1 MSPHTNR
8 TQEFIESTE
17 TLLASRG
24 GSPQTIAQRSSHSR
38 SVFKK
43 LVNSHDAKEIRKG
56 IEALKKR
63 VDKHFGDADDPSISR
78 DLVFKVLKECERKYI
93 GVSERVQRINQDVY
107 QGEVEV
113 DWGTQEVQGAFR
125 R

>member
-1 MSPHTNR
+1 
-8 TQEFIESTE
+8 
-17 TLLASRG
+17 
-24 GSPQTIAQRSSHSR
+24 
-38 SVFKK
+38 VFKK

-113 DWGTQEVQGAFR
+113 DWGTSEVQGAFR

>member
-1 MSPHTNR
+1 MSPHTNK

-63 VDKHFGDADDPSISR
+63 VDKHFGDADDPGISR
-78 DLVFKVLKECERKYI
+78 DLVWKVLRECEAQYARLA
-93 GVSERVQRINQDVY
+93 ERLEVVNQDVY
-107 QGEVEV
+107 GGEVEIG
-113 DWGTQEVQGAFR
+113 WGVREVEAGFR

>member
-1 MSPHTNR
+1 MFRTNL

-17 TLLASRG
+17 TLLTQPGA
-24 GSPQTIAQRSSHSR
+24 SPQSIAQRSSHSR

-43 LVNSHDAKEIRKG
+43 LVHSHDAKELRKG

-63 VDKHFGDADDPSISR
+63 VDKHFGDADDPTISR
-78 DLVFKVLKECERKYI
+78 DLVFKVLKECEKKYI
-93 GVSERVQRINQDVY
+93 GVSERMVTINQDVY
-107 QGEVEV
+107 SGEVEI
-113 DWGTQEVQGAFR
+113 DWASNEVTAAFR

>member
-1 MSPHTNR
+1 M
-8 TQEFIESTE
+8 
-17 TLLASRG
+17 
-24 GSPQTIAQRSSHSR
+24 
-38 SVFKK
+38 FKK
-43 LVNSHDAKEIRKG
+43 LVNSHDARELRKG

-78 DLVFKVLKECERKYI
+78 DLVFKVLKECERKFV
-93 GVSERVQRINQDVY
+93 GVGERVQRINQDVY

-113 DWGTQEVQGAFR
+113 DWGTGEVQSAFR

>member
-1 MSPHTNR
+1 M
-8 TQEFIESTE
+8 
-17 TLLASRG
+17 
-24 GSPQTIAQRSSHSR
+24 
-38 SVFKK
+38 FKK

>member
-1 MSPHTNR
+1 MAQR
-8 TQEFIESTE
+8 G
-17 TLLASRG
+17 ASAL
-24 GSPQTIAQRSSHSR
+24 SIAQRSSHSR

-43 LVNSHDAKEIRKG
+43 LVHSYDAKEIRKG

-78 DLVFKVLKECERKYI
+78 DLVFKVLKECEKKYSDVYDRSI
-93 GVSERVQRINQDVY
+93 RINQDVY
-107 QGEVEV
+107 SGEVEA
-113 DWGTQEVQGAFR
+113 DWGPNEVSAAFR

>member
-1 MSPHTNR
+1 
-8 TQEFIESTE
+8 
-17 TLLASRG
+17 
-24 GSPQTIAQRSSHSR
+24 
-38 SVFKK
+38 VFKK
-43 LVNSHDAKEIRKG
+43 LVNSHDAKEVRKG

>member
-1 MSPHTNR
+1 MRTNAN
-8 TQEFIESTE
+8 TKQEFIESTE
-17 TLLASRG
+17 TLLTQPGASAQ
-24 GSPQTIAQRSSHSR
+24 SIASRSSHSR

-43 LVNSHDAKEIRKG
+43 LVHGHDAKEVRKG

-78 DLVFKVLKECERKYI
+78 DLVFKVLKECEHKYNDVYDRMI
-93 GVSERVQRINQDVY
+93 RINQDVY
-107 QGEVEV
+107 TGEVEI
-113 DWGTQEVQGAFR
+113 DWGTNEVTAAFR